1 MDSVNLNVQG
11 MEQFQRKIEQL
22 ANPKKAKSMARK
34 AARQAMNIA
43 RDSARAAAKALDDPR
58 TPEKIHKEVVVI
70 GGKSRNSNE
79 IVIKVGVRGGARVPY
94 TNNNDNRRKGRTGKS
109 YQMEGKVF
117 YWRFIEFGTSRHPAT
132 PFIRPALSKNINQ
145 ITAKFVQVFD
155 TEITKALGAL

>member
-1 MDSVNLNVQG
+1 MDSVNLNVKG

-43 RDSARAAAKALDDPR
+43 RDDARARAKAIDDPETVER
-58 TPEKIHKEVVVI
+58 IHKNVKVVGGRSRNANEVVI
-70 GGKSRNSNE
+70 RL
-79 IVIKVGVRGGARVPY
+79 GVDGGAAM
-94 TNNNDNRRKGRTGKS
+94 NKHSNRGALAGLSGGNTT
-109 YQMEGKVF
+109 
-117 YWRFIEFGTSRHPAT
+117 YWRHIEFGTSKQPAI
-132 PFIRPALSKNINQ
+132 PFMRPALAQNLNQ